1 MPPVPLPS
9 CLGKTYVRCNAVL
22 VSKRNGVQAMH
33 ALANLKSLGKYAHV
47 PPQLPLISAF
57 TGQVSVELRF
67 LCDAAEGMSSYNS
80 FTH

>member
-1 MPPVPLPS
+1 
-9 CLGKTYVRCNAVL
+9 
-22 VSKRNGVQAMH
+22 MH